1 MAVTAAPRAL
11 GKALISAAA
20 ERGLQLLFED
30 RLDET
35 AHPLADPVFHRVECA
50 IAGQ

>member
-1 MAVTAAPRAL
+1 MTFGDLGSAFVAATTK
-11 GKALISAAA
+11 G
-20 ERGLQLLFED
+20 GLQLLFED